1 MSAGTADRCDGHAL
15 VSSKVGPRHYERL
28 AIVYVRQSHPSQIV
42 NHPESARVQYSLT
55 EHVVALGWSRERV
68 LVIDDDQGRT
78 GTNTEGRPGFQRLVA
93 EVGLDHVGI
102 VVGFQMSRLARS
114 CRDWHQLI
122 EVCALFGTALC
133 DLDGVYD
140 PADYNDRLVLG
151 LKGTISEAELHV
163 IRQRMDA
170 GRLAKAQRGELGM
183 PTASGYVRRL
193 SGEIVKDPDE
203 QVRSVIDLLFEQ
215 FKIRGTVRGVLCY
228 LVDHDVKL
236 PLRVRSGPDKG
247 QLLWVRPNRTRL
259 QETFKNPVY
268 AGAYAYGRRRVDPR
282 TKRLGR
288 HATGRRIW
296 PMDQW
301 AVCLRDRL
309 PAYIS
314 WEQYEQNLRQLELN
328 LSVARGVA
336 RKGSTLVAGL

>member
-1 MSAGTADRCDGHAL
+1 MSASVGERRTGGPFA
-15 VSSKVGPRHYERL
+15 SSKIGSRHLERL
-28 AIVYVRQSHPSQIV
+28 AIVYVRQSTMSQIV
-42 NHPESARVQYSLT
+42 NHPESARVQYDLV
-55 EHVVALGWSRERV
+55 EHAIALGWSRERV

-78 GTNTEGRPGFQRLVA
+78 ATNIEGRPGFQRLVA

-102 VVGFQMSRLARS
+102 IIGFQMSRLARS

-193 SGEIVKDPDE
+193 SGEIVKD
-203 QVRSVIDLLFEQ
+203 LM
-215 FKIRGTVRGVLCY
+215 
-228 LVDHDVKL
+228 
-236 PLRVRSGPDKG
+236 
-247 QLLWVRPNRTRL
+247 
-259 QETFKNPVY
+259 
-268 AGAYAYGRRRVDPR
+268 PR
-282 TKRLGR
+282 
-288 HATGRRIW
+288 
-296 PMDQW
+296 
-301 AVCLRDRL
+301 C
-309 PAYIS
+309 
-314 WEQYEQNLRQLELN
+314 
-328 LSVARGVA
+328 
-336 RKGSTLVAGL
+336 